1 MAKRTYEND
10 DIIVYWDSDLC
21 IHVAEC
27 LKGLPEVFN
36 LKNRPWVDISKAPA
50 EEIARVIDLCPT
62 AALRYELKGAK
73 EKE

>member
-27 LKGLPEVFN
+27 LKGNNQVFN
-36 LKNRPWVDISKAPA
+36 LNQRPWVNLSAAPA
-50 EEIARVIDLCPT
+50 EEIARVIDLCPSG
-62 AALRYELKGAK
+62 ALKYELKK
-73 EKE
+73 K

>member
-10 DIIVYWDSDLC
+10 EIIVYWDSDLC

-27 LKGLPEVFN
+27 LKGNGEVFN
-36 LKNRPWVDISKAPA
+36 VNRRPWVDLSKASA

-62 AALRYELKGAK
+62 GALRYELKK
-73 EKE
+73 

>member
-27 LKGLPEVFN
+27 LKGNGEVFN
-36 LKNRPWVDISKAPA
+36 LNQRPWVDLSKAPA
-50 EEIARVIDLCPT
+50 EEIARVIDLRPSG
-62 AALRYELKGAK
+62 ALKDELKK
-73 EKE
+73 K

>member
-21 IHVAEC
+21 THSAEC

-36 LKNRPWVDISKAPA
+36 LQNRPWVDVSKASA
-50 EEIARVIDLCPT
+50 EEIARVIDLCPSG
-62 AALRYELKGAK
+62 ALKYELKKQGD
-73 EKE
+73 

>member
-27 LKGLPEVFN
+27 LKGNNEVFN
-36 LKNRPWVDISKAPA
+36 LNQRPWVDLSKAPA
-50 EEIARVIDLCPT
+50 EEIARVIDLCPSG
-62 AALRYELKGAK
+62 ALRYELKK
-73 EKE
+73 RP

>member
-27 LKGLPEVFN
+27 LKGNREVFN
-36 LKNRPWVDISKAPA
+36 LKQRPWVDLSKAPA
-50 EEIARVIDLCPT
+50 EEVARVIDLCPSG
-62 AALRYELKGAK
+62 ALKYEWKK
-73 EKE
+73 K

>member
-27 LKGLPEVFN
+27 LKGNGEVFN
-36 LKNRPWVDISKAPA
+36 LNQRPWVDLSKAPA
-50 EEIARVIDLCPT
+50 EEIARVIDLCPSG
-62 AALRYELKGAK
+62 ALRYELKK
-73 EKE
+73 KQ

>member
-27 LKGLPEVFN
+27 LKGNGEVFN
-36 LKNRPWVDISKAPA
+36 LKQRPWVDLSKAPA
-50 EEIARVIDLCPT
+50 EEIARVIDLCT
-62 AALRYELKGAK
+62 YGALKYELKK
-73 EKE
+73 K

>member
-27 LKGLPEVFN
+27 LKGNPEVFN
-36 LKNRPWVDISKAPA
+36 LNRRPWVDLSKADA
-50 EEIARVIDLCPT
+50 KEIARVIDLCPSG
-62 AALRYELKGAK
+62 ALRYELKK
-73 EKE
+73 

>member
-27 LKGLPEVFN
+27 LKGNGEVFN
-36 LKNRPWVDISKAPA
+36 LGILENNYGNYYLNNVLGFKVYQHS
-50 EEIARVIDLCPT
+50 L
-62 AALRYELKGAK
+62 
-73 EKE
+73 